1 MQNPRAAWTTLGR
14 QHDNMSEALVGFF
27 ESLRS
32 EGDFDALVQSR
43 REEDLYL
50 EFKRKERSD
59 CGDLGNGDKKA
70 FSRALSSFANADG
83 GVLIFGVV
91 TTRSPD
97 GLDVASGLAPII
109 NADTFRSRLQDSL
122 FTSTQPVVD
131 GVRLEVIPS
140 ADGRSGFL
148 KCYVPSSD
156 KTPHRAMACER
167 EYWRRTSS
175 GSRRMEHYELE
186 DAFGRRLRPLLRLFV
201 ELRPRLHGDPFE
213 ELHFFFFNEGR
224 AVARHA
230 GFVCR
235 LGQGFV
241 AKVHG
246 DGLTDITAVN
256 RDQQLVQYYNSR
268 GVIHANGL
276 HSALGHAILQR
287 DSKSAPLPIS
297 VTWYAEHMA
306 PKRYDATLLP
316 GVEMRLE

>member
-1 MQNPRAAWTTLGR
+1 MN
-14 QHDNMSEALVGFF
+14 EALFRFF

-32 EGDFDALVQSR
+32 EQDLDALVQSR

-50 EFKRKERSD
+50 EFKRKEQSE
-59 CGDLGNGDKKA
+59 CGDLGEGDKKS
-70 FSRALSSFANADG
+70 FSQALSSFANADG
-83 GVLIFGVV
+83 GVLIFGVA
-91 TTRSPD
+91 TTRSSD
-97 GLDVASGLAPII
+97 GLDVATSLVPIV

-140 ADGRSGFL
+140 GHGGGYL

-156 KTPHRAMACER
+156 KTPHRAMACAR

-175 GSRRMEHYELE
+175 GSRKMEHYELE

-201 ELRPRLHGDPFE
+201 ELRPRPDGDPHE
-213 ELHFFFFNEGR
+213 ELHFFFLNEGR

-235 LGQGFV
+235 LGQGIV
-241 AKVHG
+241 AGVRG
-246 DGLTDITAVN
+246 DGLTDITVVN
-256 RDQQLVQYYNSR
+256 RDQQLVQYYNSG

-276 HSALGHAILQR
+276 YSALGHAILQR
-287 DSKSAPLPIS
+287 DSKGAPLPIS
-297 VTWYAEHMA
+297 VAWYAENMA
-306 PKRYDATLLP
+306 PKQRDALLQP
-316 GVEMRLE
+316 RVEVRLE